1 MLPTF
6 LLGLEGAGDEADV
19 SDTLPAAHDDDDG
32 DFVEYGDLP
41 AIAVAIGG
49 DLFALLL
56 LLLVAIFLA
65 ESAPGE

>member
-1 MLPTF
+1 MVDVADVVIV
-6 LLGLEGAGDEADV
+6 EGDEADV
-19 SDTLPAAHDDDDG
+19 ADTLPAPRDDDDG

-49 DLFALLL
+49 DLLALLL
-56 LLLVAIFLA
+56 LLFVAIFLV